1 MEVISVVPRGYC
13 QGVVRA
19 IRIAQKTVEEYP
31 DKKISMLGMI
41 VHNHFVVEE
50 CRRLGIICLEN
61 KKMSRLQ
68 LLDEIDEG
76 VVIFTAH
83 GVSDDVVSKA
93 KQKGLIIVDATC
105 PDVMKTHE
113 IVREHIRQN
122 GEVIYIGKQH
132 HPEAEGVCSLSEHV
146 HLISELSDID
156 RLGALTNVLITNQ
169 TTLSLLDTDVLVKA
183 CCRKYPDAEVIP
195 EICNATTIRQKAV
208 MNLKNVDTLIVVGD
222 PHSNNSNQ
230 LKEIGIRSGIKNA
243 YLVESPLDLDE
254 NMLKGADRLAV
265 TSGSSTPNSL
275 TSEVIRIIQQYAD
288 TGILSP
294 VTVDRYPVL

>member
-19 IRIAQKTVEEYP
+19 IKIARRTTELYP
-31 DKKISMLGMI
+31 DHKIYMLGMI

-50 CRRLGIICLEN
+50 CRRRGIICLEN
-61 KKMSRLQ
+61 KKLSRLE

-83 GVSDDVVSKA
+83 GVSDSVVEKA
-93 KQKGLIIVDATC
+93 KAKGLIIVDATC

-113 IVREHIRQN
+113 IVRRHINHN
-122 GEVIYIGKQH
+122 GEVIYIGKRN

-146 HLISELSDID
+146 HLVSGLSDIEQ
-156 RLGALTNVLITNQ
+156 LGPMNNILITNQ
-169 TTLSLLDTDVLVKA
+169 TTLSLLDTEALVKE
-183 CCRKYPDAEVIP
+183 CCRKYPDAQVMP
-195 EICNATTIRQKAV
+195 EICNATTVRQKAV
-208 MNLKNVDTLIVVGD
+208 MNLRDVDTLIVVGD

-230 LKEIGIRSGIKNA
+230 LLEIGLRSGIRSA
-243 YLVESPLDLDE
+243 YLVESPQDLRE
-254 NMLKGADRLAV
+254 YMIKGADRLAV

-275 TSEVIRIIQQYAD
+275 TSEVIRMIRHYAD
-288 TGILSP
+288 TGVLPP
-294 VTVDRYPVL
+294 VTVTDYPVL